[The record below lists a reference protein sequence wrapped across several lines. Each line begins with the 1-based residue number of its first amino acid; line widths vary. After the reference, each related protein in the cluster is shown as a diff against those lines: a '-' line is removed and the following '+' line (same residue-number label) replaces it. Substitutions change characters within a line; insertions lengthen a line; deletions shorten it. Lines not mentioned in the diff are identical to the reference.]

1 MERGWLGGSGA
12 AQPHF
17 MFLLFTATTAR
28 EQILWKTVL
37 GIYFINKYFLRHNY
51 LGKARNSFSVLQNNS
66 TLFG

>member
-1 MERGWLGGSGA
+1 MATLHVS
-12 AQPHF
+12 P
-17 MFLLFTATTAR
+17 LTATTAR
-28 EQILWKTVL
+28 EQILCKTVL